1 MDANENKSSSDDD
14 FTQEEM
20 VVDIKIRERTK
31 TLNKK
36 FPEIEGISKTYD
48 RNNPRNYVESNRKA
62 RS

>member
-1 MDANENKSSSDDD
+1 
-14 FTQEEM
+14 M